1 MLKLPDCVYNWL
13 VDFYNGHSHCTK
25 FQGETS
31 QLADI
36 NASVIQGSALGPAA
50 YLINAAD
57 LHTVHK
63 DNVLVKFADYTYLI
77 VAAERIESR
86 NAELQNVASW
96 AAMNNLCWNQT
107 KSVEIIFTK
116 PGRGRELAKPP
127 PPPEGITRKESVE
140 ILRVTFSNHFSTK
153 EHDNVTLAA
162 CQQTLFALR
171 TLRAHGLDQT
181 SLQTVFNAV
190 AVGKLRYASPAWYG
204 SQARRITN
212 VSKSSCV
219 RARGLGIVR
228 RAPNHL
234 RLCVTTLTPL
244 CSNRSYQTGI
254 TFFISFCL
262 PGYSDTTTS
271 APVAGL

>member
-1 MLKLPDCVYNWL
+1 M

-31 QLADI
+31 QFADI

-63 DNVLVKFADYTYLI
+63 DNVLVKFADDTYLI

-86 NAELQNVASW
+86 NVELLNVASW
-96 AAMNNLCWNQT
+96 AAMNNLRLNQT
-107 KSVEIIFTK
+107 KSVEIIFTR
-116 PGRGRELAKPP
+116 PGRGSGLAKPP

-140 ILRVTFSNHFSTK
+140 ILGVTFSNNFSTR
-153 EHDNVTLAA
+153 EHVSTTLAA

-171 TLRAHGLDQT
+171 TLRAHGLEQT

-190 AVGKLRYASPAWYG
+190 AVGKLQYASPAWYG
-204 SQARRITN
+204 
-212 VSKSSCV
+212 
-219 RARGLGIVR
+219 
-228 RAPNHL
+228 
-234 RLCVTTLTPL
+234 
-244 CSNRSYQTGI
+244 
-254 TFFISFCL
+254 F
-262 PGYSDTTTS
+262 TS
-271 APVAGL
+271 AEDRERIEVFLRKSKRAG